1 MSAAKAGHTP
11 FLDWYDIWAGLA
23 GLNEDGETW
32 LQDPPVGVRLAVQ
45 PAQRSEIFLQA
56 ENHWEQ
62 GGLQYPQVLL
72 DEGRYRLWYWTTGA
86 AEGAFRLHAYAESP
100 DGFSWE
106 RPELGL
112 VEYEGSTA
120 NNLLFRYEDF
130 ELNSV
135 FIDPNASPEERY
147 KSISPRTI
155 FFRDG
160 VGDPDI
166 GWTEFRALA
175 EQTDAT
181 GDPTKN
187 RMTAVREQF
196 GVWRDNVVL
205 GAVSADGLHWRVL
218 EEPLVNVGGT
228 PLDTHNIAAYEPE
241 SGEYVAYLRGFPEEL
256 QHGVRG
262 RRAVRKVAGRQF
274 GNWSAPRYVLM
285 ADAQDRCDDDVYTSA
300 YCRYPGVEGLHLM
313 FPAIYHRMDSELDVQ
328 LAVSRDG
335 WNWSR
340 PERKP
345 VITRA
350 AEDGEYGMVIAGP
363 NLVPLNEREWGLPY
377 ACTYQ
382 RHDRAPKEE
391 GPSRD
396 LFRWAIWE
404 RDRLAALEAPVEGR
418 VTTIGRQC
426 HGAELRLNFQTRKA
440 GWIKVE
446 LTTPPTEPIS
456 QVEPIE
462 GFSLAEADPLSGDEL
477 DQVVTW
483 KGRSDLSSLRGRKVA
498 LRIHM
503 ARTKLFSFTI

>member
-1 MSAAKAGHTP
+1 
-11 FLDWYDIWAGLA
+11 
-23 GLNEDGETW
+23 
-32 LQDPPVGVRLAVQ
+32 
-45 PAQRSEIFLQA
+45 
-56 ENHWEQ
+56 
-62 GGLQYPQVLL
+62 
-72 DEGRYRLWYWTTGA
+72 
-86 AEGAFRLHAYAESP
+86 
-100 DGFSWE
+100 
-106 RPELGL
+106 
-112 VEYEGSTA
+112 
-120 NNLLFRYEDF
+120 
-130 ELNSV
+130 
-135 FIDPNASPEERY
+135 
-147 KSISPRTI
+147 
-155 FFRDG
+155 
-160 VGDPDI
+160 
-166 GWTEFRALA
+166 
-175 EQTDAT
+175 
-181 GDPTKN
+181 
-187 RMTAVREQF
+187 
-196 GVWRDNVVL
+196 
-205 GAVSADGLHWRVL
+205 
-218 EEPLVNVGGT
+218 
-228 PLDTHNIAAYEPE
+228 
-241 SGEYVAYLRGFPEEL
+241 
-256 QHGVRG
+256 
-262 RRAVRKVAGRQF
+262 
-274 GNWSAPRYVLM
+274 
-285 ADAQDRCDDDVYTSA
+285 
-300 YCRYPGVEGLHLM
+300 M